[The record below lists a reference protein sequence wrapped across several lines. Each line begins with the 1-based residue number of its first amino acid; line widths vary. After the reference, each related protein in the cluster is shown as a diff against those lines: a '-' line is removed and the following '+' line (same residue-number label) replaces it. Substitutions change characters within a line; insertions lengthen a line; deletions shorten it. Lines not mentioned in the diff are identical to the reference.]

1 MMICYHSCQI
11 VFKFLQGTV
20 VHFIV
25 TIFRVLAN
33 VICMD
38 IIGLLSRFE
47 NNMRIEMIRYVIPI
61 NPKSNSDESVA
72 QTLFQ
77 M

>member
-1 MMICYHSCQI
+1 
-11 VFKFLQGTV
+11 
-20 VHFIV
+20 
-25 TIFRVLAN
+25 
-33 VICMD
+33 
-38 IIGLLSRFE
+38 
-47 NNMRIEMIRYVIPI
+47 MRIEMIRYVIPG